1 MENYENVQVIA
12 DFDDVTP
19 NEKTAY
25 LNYVVKQLGDKAQAL
40 SKVIVTLAD
49 DGKNVDID
57 YVLDGQRF
65 ERIRRITGYLVGTID
80 RWNDAKQAE
89 LDDRVKHA

>member
-65 ERIRRITGYLVGTID
+65 ERIRRI
-80 RWNDAKQAE
+80 N
-89 LDDRVKHA
+89 